1 MVKLKF
7 QTISRDAEWD
17 SREKFIDPRLNTSK
31 NYQIKEYVD
40 DFASVY
46 IEVADEDAAAFRNY
60 VGYIEDYTED
70 E

>member
-7 QTISRDAEWD
+7 QTISTDAEWD

-31 NYQIKEYVD
+31 NYQIKEYAD
-40 DFASVY
+40 DFSYVY
-46 IEVADEDAAAFRNY
+46 IEVANEDAAAFRNY
-60 VGYIEDYTED
+60 VGYIEDYTD